1 MNTNHSKDALNLT
14 VDQMCLKAH
23 AQTTE
28 QMLVSRD
35 KPSVSVFY
43 RRRKWL
49 SCLALMMGMA
59 VGMLLC
65 AHAAGVEYR
74 VLVDDNNRPLPG
86 EPPVGWFYNCMGGD
100 RGLIRDIND
109 TNGTGVAVYS
119 KPNGTTYRGLLQRTI
134 GSDLWEFLGFWQ
146 ALGRPNSQKNQWN
159 PAAVFH
165 PLIRPEYQGQ
175 LVGADVLVN
184 RIVSPNGYSSLTL
197 KLELKGFDNAGGEVL
212 RASTNFV
219 GRNTLTNGPFPRVF
233 SLEVNPTNTGNVGLF
248 NVILDVAWPGD
259 ALDVD
264 NLYLRV
270 RVPELPANLEPL
282 LFSLAMLLNN
292 FDDTTGMVQDRSNFP
307 NGDFENV
314 TATAKLAKLL
324 AMGIQNNLVDSVG
337 GRTAVV
343 QIATTLLTRVPR
355 GPCGLWPHFN
365 QAGGTMRV
373 SDTEWASG
381 DTAYA
386 ILDLMVALQLIGDPA
401 GQLPACQSFLNTINW
416 AALYRPGQG
425 YSQGFDSNGLP
436 LPGTWGGFGMET
448 MGVNLAALAGG
459 GPLGIMDPPPS
470 DNGSGFILHAGYPI
484 VPNGVDR
491 WGNDWTV
498 LRPMEAAVQL
508 GWYAD
513 PTHAN
518 PFLATN
524 GLFGLSAAE
533 CPAAGIATVPR
544 FIRLMVWAG
553 AGPGQTT
560 AGTRWWL
567 RTIRGWWPHWHL
579 PLLQTC
585 GPA

>member
-270 RVPELPANLEPL
+270 RY
-282 LFSLAMLLNN
+282 
-292 FDDTTGMVQDRSNFP
+292 RSCRPTSNRYC
-307 NGDFENV
+307 
-314 TATAKLAKLL
+314 
-324 AMGIQNNLVDSVG
+324 SVW
-337 GRTAVV
+337 
-343 QIATTLLTRVPR
+343 
-355 GPCGLWPHFN
+355 PC
-365 QAGGTMRV
+365 
-373 SDTEWASG
+373 
-381 DTAYA
+381 
-386 ILDLMVALQLIGDPA
+386 
-401 GQLPACQSFLNTINW
+401 C
-416 AALYRPGQG
+416 
-425 YSQGFDSNGLP
+425 
-436 LPGTWGGFGMET
+436 
-448 MGVNLAALAGG
+448 
-459 GPLGIMDPPPS
+459 
-470 DNGSGFILHAGYPI
+470 
-484 VPNGVDR
+484 
-491 WGNDWTV
+491 
-498 LRPMEAAVQL
+498 
-508 GWYAD
+508 
-513 PTHAN
+513 
-518 PFLATN
+518 
-524 GLFGLSAAE
+524 
-533 CPAAGIATVPR
+533 
-544 FIRLMVWAG
+544 
-553 AGPGQTT
+553 
-560 AGTRWWL
+560 
-567 RTIRGWWPHWHL
+567 
-579 PLLQTC
+579 
-585 GPA
+585 